1 MAPSALY
8 TKLLAL
14 TNTHATFPSMEAMFA
29 IRAPDATHAWGHK
42 FLVSRNPKLGES
54 MDNATFK
61 AHLISTGPYI
71 SSGRGEVH
79 AITVD
84 EHQRTSV
91 IHMSYFLQ
99 AAGSEE
105 TVEQDLIWLLK
116 FTDDE
121 DVDKVLIKESLE
133 FIDAAASARISE
145 IIRGVHGEVAENVRG
160 GITLRGY

>member
-8 TKLLAL
+8 NKLLAL
-14 TNTHATFPSMEAMFA
+14 TTTHATFPSMEAMFA
-29 IRAPDATHAWGHK
+29 IRAPDAIHAWGHK
-42 FLVSRNPKLGES
+42 FLVARNPKLGER
-54 MDNATFK
+54 MDNTAFK
-61 AHLISTGPYI
+61 AHLTSTGPYI
-71 SSGRGEVH
+71 ASGRGEVH
-79 AITVD
+79 SITID

-105 TVEQDLIWLLK
+105 TLEQDLIWLLK

-133 FIDAAASARISE
+133 FIDAAASSRLSE
-145 IIRGVHGEVAENVRG
+145 IIRGVHGEVAEDVRG